1 MRLKQ
6 PRWRGPAG
14 GPAERCAPDRAPRR
28 TAHRPRYRPAGLGD
42 RPAGGETG
50 TGLQP
55 GIGLAANGGGGG
67 AGQEQGRGG
76 GRLGSVK
83 KKIKLNKT
91 GKKNNQTAEIF
102 VPMLEPPGEEQRR
115 SHAGK
120 RDAGISPALIK
131 KK

>member
-67 AGQEQGRGG
+67 LDRSRAEAAAGWEV
-76 GRLGSVK
+76 LK
-83 KKIKLNKT
+83 KK
-91 GKKNNQTAEIF
+91 
-102 VPMLEPPGEEQRR
+102 
-115 SHAGK
+115 
-120 RDAGISPALIK
+120 
-131 KK
+131 